1 MLHSMTGFASVTG
14 NVGGWAISVQLKSV
28 NGRYLDLYLKFPG
41 VAVEFEQKVK
51 ELLKSRLHRGRV
63 DLWVEL
69 QPLASEPLAINVE
82 TLRACKLQLDQLG
95 REFGQPEGVS
105 LASLLQLPGVLSSS
119 RPTPLVEPAFQ
130 QGVQALVERA
140 LDAFVEMRAREGG
153 TLRLALLG
161 ILETIGVHLAKVAEG
176 QDQLRRLYFE
186 KWHKRLGELLAG
198 QVPVDEARL
207 LQEAAYQAERCD
219 IAEEIQRFQSHLEQF
234 RAALQAGSPV
244 GKKLDFIVQEM
255 NREVNT
261 ILSKTEVL
269 EISRAGLEIKS
280 DVERLREQVQ
290 NIE

>member
-105 LASLLQLPGVLSSS
+105 LASLLQLPGVLRSS